1 MAGGTGVR
9 RGDRVLTQLPTTRE
23 LTAIFYGTSRRGA
36 VFVPVNPSMK
46 TYHLGKV
53 LENPEP
59 RLVIVANES
68 VDRMREI
75 TSVPVDGI
83 GSVWCE
89 IR

>member
-1 MAGGTGVR
+1 M
-9 RGDRVLTQLPTTRE
+9 
-23 LTAIFYGTSRRGA
+23 
-36 VFVPVNPSMK
+36 PVNPSMK